1 MRRQLDAVP
10 GLSWAF
16 FDAWTALPDALPYDP
31 AGARNA
37 IRRELTA
44 GERGCFASHAALWR
58 WLTEAPPGTILV
70 ALEDDLII
78 DPDFFA
84 ALPETCAAVRADYFR
99 LYAKSPVAAAV
110 IGRAA
115 GRHLV
120 RYRGIAF
127 GTQGYVMRQ
136 AAAAK
141 LLASIRRVVRP
152 VDDEMDRYW
161 AHKVPNLGLFPFPL
175 VERTGI
181 STIEAARRGLAPPR
195 WSEFGWQSRRAA
207 ESLRR
212 RWADMKL
219 ARGWGL

>member
-16 FDAWTALPDALPYDP
+16 FDAATALPDTLPYDP
-31 AGARNA
+31 AGARRA

-58 WLTEAPPGTILV
+58 WLVEAPPGTILV
-70 ALEDDLII
+70 ALEDDVII
-78 DPDFFA
+78 DPAFFA
-84 ALPETCAAVRADYFR
+84 ALPETCAAVGADYVR
-99 LYAKSPVAAAV
+99 LYAKAPAAAAV

-115 GRHLV
+115 GRHIV

-136 AAAAK
+136 AAAAR

-161 AHKVPNLGLFPFPL
+161 AHKVPNIGLFPFPL
-175 VERTGI
+175 IERTGA

-195 WSEFGWQSRRAA
+195 WSELGWQSRRAA

-212 RWADMKL
+212 RWANLRL
-219 ARGWGL
+219 ARGWAL